1 MPTLNSADETWPKE
15 VQNSCSNKFS
25 LSRCRILEKD
35 SKDDPVN

>member
-25 LSRCRILEKD
+25 LPACSILEKG
-35 SKDDPVN
+35 SKDYPVN